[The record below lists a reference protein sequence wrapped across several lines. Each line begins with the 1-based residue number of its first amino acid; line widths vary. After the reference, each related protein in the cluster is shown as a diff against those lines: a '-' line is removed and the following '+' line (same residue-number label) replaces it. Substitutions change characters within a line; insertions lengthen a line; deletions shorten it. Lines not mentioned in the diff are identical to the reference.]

1 MWKVFQTNEK
11 AFLLSACI
19 GLLSHKG
26 FFSSQININKILAPP
41 PQTSAGLILRPNQ
54 CDSETHGKI
63 KQKIYPG
70 KTWKRDVTGENF
82 GMNY

>member
-1 MWKVFQTNEK
+1 MRELFCLV
-11 AFLLSACI
+11 CI
-19 GLLSHKG
+19 MHSLTK
-26 FFSSQININKILAPP
+26 FFSSQININKILAT

-63 KQKIYPG
+63 KKKIYPG

-82 GMNY
+82 GMNH